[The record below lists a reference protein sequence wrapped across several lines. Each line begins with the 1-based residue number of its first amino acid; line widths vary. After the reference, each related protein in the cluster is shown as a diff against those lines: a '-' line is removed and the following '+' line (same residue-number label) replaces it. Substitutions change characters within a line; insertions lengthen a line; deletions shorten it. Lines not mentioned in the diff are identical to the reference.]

1 MNAIQQRCRPK
12 HQVLV
17 LKCYPRTTKGA
28 VDVKPNSSELS
39 YLLFYAQS
47 RRSKIQKVGSFLEKK
62 TASDVYR
69 MRIGNVQVTLQI
81 LAALIEKSPKDL
93 PLIAPCVLKILDQI
107 LRSND
112 ITLVESSL
120 PTFEAFCEHHDAAS
134 LLADQAY
141 LRRYESIVRQYAA
154 LASTRSSPGKVQP
167 SKPVSMRWRNAGLEA
182 IRSVASSDALSSISG
197 RQYDVI
203 VPMILENLWTDNEEF
218 LEVLLHRAH
227 MEEKVDAGGLVKRRT
242 SISTVRTAETV
253 GDTNPIALSGSAG
266 DVDKLAEEDIGVLA
280 MQCLKQTYVVP
291 NRSQIY
297 NATLALLKFIE
308 ERVSQG
314 EVLVKAHSSSG
325 KDSGWAIKMFS
336 LVSQWAPVQDRYT
349 ILVTTLDTLVKRPL
363 MDENLQQHIVLA
375 AMLGSLLRSDV
386 NLIGLSVMDV
396 LLQLIAHIRRLVQ
409 MPGDPNTMRNDGPGP
424 GQPDLRSPT
433 TLQFAEQ
440 AERIG
445 SQRKELLGRL
455 QRCIGDLATHVYY
468 ADQISDM
475 ISIILQRLRPPRSGN
490 TANNSPQGEKADTS
504 GGTSG
509 PASSVED
516 SHLDSL
522 FSLTIAKVAAL
533 KAIKSVLLVAN
544 PKSKMA
550 GNVSLSRNRIPIQ
563 VWEGTQWLLRD
574 ADGQVRKAYVDAL
587 LTWLDRET
595 TKDDLKA
602 RDETVR
608 NHRKPTRELPGV
620 NVAKRAASSASARE
634 KPAHRHRSHFLQLL
648 HVAVYDNALQFVDY
662 ETDIVLL
669 HVLLSKLVT
678 RLGVNAARYG
688 IPMVFRLQE
697 DIMEAETPIAKVR
710 LGSLCHGYF
719 WILTEKFDFD
729 SSVVGRAI
737 HNEIVRRRSK
747 HFWVEGV
754 HVPPPLLELVG
765 TPGMARPQPRMP
777 LNEIESEALLPFDD
791 RISLV
796 ECVCVSYQETTIS
809 PPASPAATPGRSF
822 THPILS
828 PTLSSIPSVEVEHEI
843 PPQFREQMLTD
854 WSREMAM
861 AAIEAASK
869 SASLNGSRTGTTGT
883 NHAAR
888 ARLAV
893 NGFNGY
899 GYNTSP
905 HGSQANL
912 RPGSSPI
919 NGGAGLAV
927 QTSKLRKSS
936 VRSNVSPSPSRP
948 SGEPSAVTTVDQ
960 LKAALTGQLRP
971 STTTGVPL
979 NRAEGQESD
988 SSDESMVSYDA
999 SPSELSF
1006 NPAAAGT
1013 EGGMPAV
1020 EETAAR
1026 PLSKTSER
1034 RLSGAGPLSSNP
1046 PTPANGE
1053 QQPEIVEDVP
1063 PVPPLPRELGGSP
1076 QQMSAAL
1083 PRPNTGRSRK
1093 TLRSR
1098 GGDSVLSASWAAVP
1112 GEDGLSRQA
1121 NGNGNGKVV
1130 GMDLDLLLRGID
1142 ARAEVGGLG
1151 GGGRP
1156 PY

>member
-47 RRSKIQKVGSFLEKK
+47 RRTKIQKVGTFLEKK

-81 LAALIEKSPKDL
+81 LTALIEKSPKDL

-141 LRRYESIVRQYAA
+141 LRQYESIVRQYAA

-182 IRSVASSDALSSISG
+182 IKSVASSDALSSVSG

-203 VPMILENLWTDNEEF
+203 VPMILENLWTDNEDF
-218 LEVLLHRAH
+218 LEVLLHRSQ
-227 MEEKVDAGGLVKRRT
+227 MEEKVDTSGLLKRRT
-242 SISTVRTAETV
+242 SIATVRTADTA
-253 GDTNPIALSGSAG
+253 GDTNPIALSGSAL

-280 MQCLKQTYVVP
+280 MQCLKQIFVVP
-291 NRSQIY
+291 NRTQIY
-297 NATLALLKFIE
+297 AATLALLRFIE

-314 EVLVKAHSSSG
+314 EVVVKTHLNNRT
-325 KDSGWAIKMFS
+325 DSGWAIKMFS

-349 ILVTTLDTLVKRPL
+349 ILVTTLDNLVKRPL
-363 MDENLQQHIVLA
+363 MDENLQQHIVLV
-375 AMLGSLLRSDV
+375 AMIGSLLRSDV

-396 LLQLIAHIRRLVQ
+396 LLNLITHMRRLVQ
-409 MPGDPNTMRNDGPGP
+409 MPGDPNSMRRDGPGP

-433 TLQFAEQ
+433 ALQFAEQ
-440 AERIG
+440 AERIS
-445 SQRKELLGRL
+445 SQRKELLERL
-455 QRCIGDLATHVYY
+455 QHCIGDLATHVYY

-475 ISIILQRLRPPRSGN
+475 ITTILQKLRPSRSGN
-490 TANNSPQGEKADTS
+490 TANNSPQGEKADANGGPS
-504 GGTSG
+504 GSVT
-509 PASSVED
+509 SVED

-533 KAIKSVLLVAN
+533 KAIKSILLVAN

-550 GNVSLSRNRIPIQ
+550 GNVSLSRNRTPIQ

-574 ADGQVRKAYVDAL
+574 ADGHVRKAYVDAV

-595 TKDDLKA
+595 TKEDLRA

-608 NHRKPTRELPGV
+608 NHRKPTRELSGI
-620 NVAKRAASSASARE
+620 NLAKRAASSASANRE
-634 KPAHRHRSHFLQLL
+634 KPTKTPRSHFLQLL
-648 HVAVYDNALQFVDY
+648 HVAIYDNALQFVDY

-669 HVLLSKLVT
+669 HVLLAKLVSQ
-678 RLGVNAARYG
+678 LGVNAARYG

-697 DIMEAETPIAKVR
+697 DIQDADTPIAKVR

-719 WILTEKFDFD
+719 WVLTEKFNFEGT
-729 SSVVGRAI
+729 VVGRAI

-777 LNEIESEALLPFDD
+777 LKEIESEALLPFDD
-791 RISLV
+791 RTSLV
-796 ECVCVSYQETTIS
+796 ECVCIGYQETTVS
-809 PPASPAATPGRSF
+809 PPASPAGTPGRSF
-822 THPILS
+822 THPILGG
-828 PTLSSIPSVEVEHEI
+828 TMGGIPAVEVEHEI
-843 PPQFREQMLTD
+843 PTQFREMMLGD

-861 AAIEAASK
+861 AAIEAGSK

-883 NHAAR
+883 NNQAAR

-893 NGFNGY
+893 NGGANGHGHGY
-899 GYNTSP
+899 GGSP
-905 HGSQANL
+905 HGSQSNL
-912 RPGSSPI
+912 RPQSSPT
-919 NGGAGLAV
+919 GGNLAV

-936 VRSNVSPSPSRP
+936 VRSNVSPAP
-948 SGEPSAVTTVDQ
+948 SGRSGLGVVTSVDQ
-960 LKAALTGQLRP
+960 LKAALSGQLRP
-971 STTTGVPL
+971 ATTATT
-979 NRAEGQESD
+979 RAGAGAGDEDDSD
-988 SSDESMVSYDA
+988 DSMVSYEMT
-999 SPSELSF
+999 PSELSF
-1006 NPAAAGT
+1006 NPAAAGQ
-1013 EGGMPAV
+1013 EGGMPSGLVGLAVDERLVSRERERRASGPLTSHPPDGEAEVV
-1020 EETAAR
+1020 EE
-1026 PLSKTSER
+1026 
-1034 RLSGAGPLSSNP
+1034 
-1046 PTPANGE
+1046 
-1053 QQPEIVEDVP
+1053 VP
-1063 PVPPLPRELGGSP
+1063 PVPPLPRELGEP
-1076 QQMSAAL
+1076 ALQSATL
-1083 PRPNTGRSRK
+1083 PRPSTGRK
-1093 TLRSR
+1093 GLRSR

-1112 GEDGLSRQA
+1112 GEDGVKA
-1121 NGNGNGKVV
+1121 NGKAVN
-1130 GMDLDLLLRGID
+1130 MDLDLLLRAID
-1142 ARAEVGGLG
+1142 AKAEAGGLG
-1151 GGGRP
+1151 GVGRP